1 MRTIFYNYFLPYKH
15 FFIDDSNIE
24 TISSIKDFV
33 AEWKKEEECVIVL
46 PVQTFDLIG
55 YDIRFAF
62 REFARDDRKR
72 FILIGDKKQIE
83 FSLSQNDQFIKN
95 LIDEVEL
102 PIFAETLE
110 YTIKHKINSI
120 KARTK
125 KE

>member
-15 FFIDDSNIE
+15 YFKDNPEIE
-24 TISSIKDFV
+24 TFSSIKSFV
-33 AEWKKEEECVIVL
+33 SEWKQDEECVVVL

-62 REFARDDRKR
+62 REFERNDKKR
-72 FILIGDKKQIE
+72 FILIGDKNQIG
-83 FSLSQNDQFIKN
+83 FALSQNDQFIKN
-95 LIDEVEL
+95 LIDEIEL

-110 YTIKHKINSI
+110 HTINLKINTIKDR
-120 KARTK
+120 AK